1 MSRLLDLHAAGGQS
15 PWLDYLRRD
24 HLEDGTISALVS
36 RGVRGLTSNPSI
48 FEAALRSTGA
58 YDASISQAA
67 RANADAE
74 ETFWGI
80 ACGDVAAAADL
91 FANLY
96 DGSGGGDG
104 YVSIEVDPR
113 LAHDAAGTV
122 EQAMSL
128 WSRLARPN
136 VMIKVPATAAGVVAA
151 EELLARA
158 VNVNVTLIF
167 GLDRYAEVIGA
178 HQRGLERLAATDPG
192 SLPHTASVASFF
204 VSRVDSLLDPQLP
217 GHLRGRAAI
226 AQATLAWSLA
236 RERYA
241 GHSWQALADRGAT
254 PQRPLW
260 ASTSTKNPSY
270 PDTMYVDALVAPGTV
285 NTLPLGTLLAFE
297 DHGSPVPV
305 LEDGLAAARDAWA
318 EISAVVDVASAA
330 SRLESEGIAAFE
342 SSIDSVLAAVASR
355 LAHGR

>member
-1 MSRLLDLHAAGGQS
+1 VTRLLELHARGGQS

-24 HLEDGTISALVS
+24 HLEDGTIAALVS

-48 FEAALRSTGA
+48 FEAALRTTGA
-58 YDASISQAA
+58 YDASIARAA
-67 RANADAE
+67 RTDGDAE
-74 ETFWGI
+74 STFWEI
-80 ACGDVAAAADL
+80 ACGDVGAAADL
-91 FANLY
+91 FWDLY
-96 DGSGGGDG
+96 VASGGEDG

-113 LAHDAAGTV
+113 LAHDAEATV
-122 EQAMSL
+122 EQAVSL

-136 VMIKVPATAAGVVAA
+136 VMIKVPATPAGVVAV

-167 GLDRYAEVIGA
+167 GLARYAEVVGA

-192 SLPHTASVASFF
+192 ALRRTASVASFF

-226 AQATLAWSLA
+226 AQATLAWSLF
-236 RERYA
+236 RERYS
-241 GHSWQALADRGAT
+241 GGSWLALADRGAMA
-254 PQRPLW
+254 QRPLW

-270 PDTMYVDALVAPGTV
+270 PDTLYVDALVAPGTV
-285 NTLPLGTLLAFE
+285 NTLPLGTLLAFD
-297 DHGSPVPV
+297 DHGSPEPV

-318 EISAVVDVASAA
+318 EVSAVVDVAAAA
-330 SRLESEGIAAFE
+330 SRLESEGVAAFE

-355 LAHGR
+355 LAQGR